1 MKRKH
6 DSGNDLSKDFGVEH
20 GDEWR
25 DCLLE
30 SEEFVKVIESENCGN
45 AKELLQY

>member
-6 DSGNDLSKDFGVEH
+6 DSGNDLNEDFDVERD
-20 GDEWR
+20 DEWR

-45 AKELLQY
+45 AKELL